1 LHYAVTDSST
11 ISGNPLLDEDSFQKL
26 LAAAYV
32 LQEHQD
38 RQRTAEATKPES
50 AAAGAPPSH
59 PYSAPL
65 PATSDYSQ
73 TLAQIVATQEQIQR
87 AQLALPEAMNMIAE
101 QTQFIT
107 RASGTVIGL
116 REGDD
121 LLYSAVS
128 GSARGLLGSRVAVN
142 KCLSA
147 KCLDHDAI
155 LYCPEVDTDSRI
167 DAQLC
172 QQRGIKGLIA
182 VPIHR
187 EGGSVAGSIEVYF
200 AAANSFEEHD
210 VRTCQLMA
218 GMVGEAMARAAE
230 LDWKQALA
238 EERATMLGALEK
250 LKPQLERLANEPLST
265 SPNRAS
271 PGSTLATP
279 VPNLAITC
287 PECGSQLD
295 PEQLFCGQCG
305 SERPAPKKAE
315 TQSPWASIWHPDQP
329 ASREAVKVTGVEA
342 GDEPFKIDARI
353 LDVMPESTVVP
364 EALIPDS
371 AAPAAD
377 SQAPSQPASSW
388 LAQVRS
394 HPWSSADKA
403 KAWLESQIGTGR
415 AGALKHLLKGRRADV
430 YLLVAIILVV
440 VAVAWAIWS
449 HQGSPLAVGTP
460 PTATTASTAMPGTV
474 RRRKPTEPKL
484 TLNEKLLI
492 WLGLAEPPPA
502 PVYSG
507 NPATQVWVDM
517 RTALYYCPGADLYGK
532 TEKGKFT
539 TQRDAQ
545 MDQFEPAYR
554 RACD

>member
-1 LHYAVTDSST
+1 MTDSST
-11 ISGNPLLDEDSFQKL
+11 IGGNPLLDEDSFQKL

-38 RQRTAEATKPES
+38 RQRSAEAAKLES

-59 PYSAPL
+59 PDSAPL

-87 AQLALPEAMNMIAE
+87 AHLALPEAMNMIAE

-121 LLYSAVS
+121 LLYRAVS

-147 KCLDHDAI
+147 ECLNHDAI
-155 LYCPEVDTDSRI
+155 LCCPEVDTDSRI

-172 QQRGIKGLIA
+172 QQRGIRGLIA

-200 AAANSFEEHD
+200 AAANCFEEHD
-210 VRTCQLMA
+210 VRSCQLMA
-218 GMVGEAMARAAE
+218 GMIAEAMARAAE

-238 EERATMLGALEK
+238 AERATMLGALEK
-250 LKPQLERLANEPLST
+250 LKPQLERLASEPLSPG
-265 SPNRAS
+265 PNAAPPS
-271 PGSTLATP
+271 STLATP
-279 VPNLAITC
+279 VPNLAATC
-287 PECGSQLD
+287 RECGSQLD

-305 SERPAPKKAE
+305 SERPAAKNAE
-315 TQSPWASIWHPDQP
+315 NQSSWASIWHPNQP
-329 ASREAVKVTGVEA
+329 SSQEAVKVTGVGA
-342 GDEPFKIDARI
+342 KDYPFQVDTKILA
-353 LDVMPESTVVP
+353 VMPEPTVAP
-364 EALIPDS
+364 EALILDS
-371 AAPAAD
+371 TAPKAD
-377 SQAPSQPASSW
+377 SQTPSQPAGSW
-388 LAQVRS
+388 LAQMRAY
-394 HPWSSADKA
+394 PWSSADKA
-403 KAWLESQIGTGR
+403 KAWLELQIGTGR
-415 AGALKHLLKGRRADV
+415 AGALKGLLKGRRADV

-449 HQGSPLAVGTP
+449 HQGSPPAAGTP
-460 PTATTASTAMPGTV
+460 PTATTASAATPGTV
-474 RRRKPTEPKL
+474 RRRKPPEPKL

-502 PVYSG
+502 PVYNG

-539 TQRDAQ
+539 TQQDAQ